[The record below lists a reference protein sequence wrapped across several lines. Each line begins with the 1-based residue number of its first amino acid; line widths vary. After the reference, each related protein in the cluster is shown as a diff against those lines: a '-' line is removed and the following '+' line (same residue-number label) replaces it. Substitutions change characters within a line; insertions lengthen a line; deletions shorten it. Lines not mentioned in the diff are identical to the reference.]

1 MRSRAGA
8 EIDEARAHQVE
19 GAKDSAADGLRHTLR
34 QLAMAVKGGGRC
46 VIGTIRATTHE
57 LTRCSFLAAKR
68 TRRKVLMRGQ
78 GATWTSPPPFGFCN
92 IHFKEGS
99 DLILKVRGFWP
110 AGLLSIVNGWLF
122 ICAGCPPQVNTK
134 FATPC
139 ISALSLTVAVTAWAA
154 LHVRTPPAS
163 DAGAGEKVNILSTS
177 VSGVSPALPS

>member
-1 MRSRAGA
+1 M
-8 EIDEARAHQVE
+8 
-19 GAKDSAADGLRHTLR
+19 AK
-34 QLAMAVKGGGRC
+34 GRP
-46 VIGTIRATTHE
+46 VLTPTVSNTIGTITATTHE

-177 VSGVSPALPS
+177 VSSVSPALPS